1 LPDLAKPYIISRL
14 NQVDLKRA
22 LCSLLCFLGVGLVS
36 SISYLNSSAR
46 HIFPTVLILII
57 SAYVAGQTTSFNQPE
72 NPTPNPVDRRIER
85 AKALAAAHQLQAAA
99 NELENVRASVNDIAI
114 RNGTSL
120 MLLGIY
126 LEEGNYGRAQS
137 LLEDSF
143 QIRAAQKDDS
153 IRTYFAMAGQVING
167 VRSHL
172 ARYRSFG
179 LNTAEAG
186 LPPEAV
192 TDLDR
197 VRGLLERLIAQARI
211 ITKEDGR
218 LYDGLALQED
228 VLGIR
233 LSVPRDVND
242 RDKWQTE
249 YVAAREQLAASQ
261 VQVASLGRPPAL
273 AAVAAKLPNPFAS
286 PTPAQTDPAGKKD
299 GAPASGS
306 TTPAAGSTTTAA
318 PVAQP
323 QPEAAEPK
331 LVTAGTLSGRE
342 TKRVTPQ
349 YPAQAKTNGVA
360 GVVRVFAI
368 VDEKGK
374 VWVTGSEGP
383 TLLRSAAEEA
393 ARNWLFPPSVFAGK
407 PVRIAGYI
415 DFEFKL

>member
-1 LPDLAKPYIISRL
+1 MYI
-14 NQVDLKRA
+14 LKRA
-22 LCSLLCFLGVGLVS
+22 LCSLFCFLGVGLVS
-36 SISYLNSSAR
+36 SVFYLNSSAR
-46 HIFPTVLILII
+46 HFIPTVLILVF

-72 NPTPNPVDRRIER
+72 NPAPSPVERRIER

-99 NELENVRASVNDIAI
+99 TELENVRASVNDIAI

-137 LLEDSF
+137 LVEDSF
-143 QIRAAQKDDS
+143 QTRAAQKDDS
-153 IRTYFAMAGQVING
+153 IRTYFAMAGQAING

-179 LNTAEAG
+179 LNTGEAG
-186 LPPEAV
+186 LPPEAI

-197 VRGLLERLIAQARI
+197 VRSFLERLIAQARI

-233 LSVPRDVND
+233 LSVPRDAND

-261 VQVASLGRPPAL
+261 IQVASLGRPPAL
-273 AAVAAKLPNPFAS
+273 AAVAAKLPNPFAT
-286 PTPAQTDPAGKKD
+286 PTPATQPDSSSAAKKD
-299 GAPASGS
+299 NAPVTNPAA
-306 TTPAAGSTTTAA
+306 TAAGSPTTT
-318 PVAQP
+318 PPTAQP

-331 LVTAGTLSGRE
+331 LVSAGTLSGRE
-342 TKRVTPQ
+342 TKRITPQ

-383 TLLRSAAEEA
+383 ALLRTAAEEA
-393 ARNWLFPPSVFAGK
+393 ARNWIFPPSVFAGK

>member
-1 LPDLAKPYIISRL
+1 
-14 NQVDLKRA
+14 
-22 LCSLLCFLGVGLVS
+22 
-36 SISYLNSSAR
+36 
-46 HIFPTVLILII
+46 
-57 SAYVAGQTTSFNQPE
+57 VAGQTTPFNQPE
-72 NPTPNPVDRRIER
+72 NSAPNPIERRIER
-85 AKALAAAHQLQAAA
+85 ARALAAAHQLQAAA
-99 NELENVRASVNDIAI
+99 TELENLRASVNDLAL

-137 LLEDSF
+137 LLEESF
-143 QIRAAQKDDS
+143 QARATQKDDS
-153 IRTYFAMAGQVING
+153 VRTYFAMAGQAING

-179 LNTAEAG
+179 LNTGEEG
-186 LPPEAV
+186 LPAEAV

-197 VRGLLERLIAQARI
+197 VRNFLERLIAQARI
-211 ITKEDGR
+211 ITKEEGR

-233 LSVPRDVND
+233 LSVPRDASD

-249 YVAAREQLAASQ
+249 YVAAREKLASSQ
-261 VQVASLGRPPAL
+261 QVASLGRPPAL

-286 PTPAQTDPAGKKD
+286 PSPAAQNDASLGAKKD
-299 GAPASGS
+299 GAPTAPNSGS
-306 TTPAAGSTTTAA
+306 QSTGSATPATAPTPQSETT
-318 PVAQP
+318 
-323 QPEAAEPK
+323 EPK
-331 LVTAGTLSGRE
+331 LVTAGSLSGRE

-349 YPAQAKTNGVA
+349 YPSQAKTNGVS

-374 VWVTGSEGP
+374 LWVTGSEGP
-383 TLLRSAAEEA
+383 TLLKAAAEEA
-393 ARNWLFPPSVFAGK
+393 ARNWVFPPSVMIGK